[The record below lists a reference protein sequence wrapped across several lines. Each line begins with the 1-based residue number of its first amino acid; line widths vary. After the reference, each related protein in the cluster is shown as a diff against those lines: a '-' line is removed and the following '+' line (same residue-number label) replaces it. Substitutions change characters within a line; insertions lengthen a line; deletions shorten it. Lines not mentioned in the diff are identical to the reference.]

1 MTVYFAV
8 GSNGIEIASNVK
20 PERYETTWLCL
31 SENFA
36 GWDDDYSVIL
46 PKGTIKKLT
55 GKELTWNDE
64 PIEME
69 VDWL

>member
-1 MTVYFAV
+1 MEVYLAV
-8 GSNGIEIASNVK
+8 NLDGTEIASNTI
-20 PERYETTWLCL
+20 PERDETSWLCL
-31 SENFA
+31 SENSA

-55 GKELTWNDE
+55 GKELSWNDE

-69 VDWL
+69 LY